1 MIDRVPDD
9 ELPAGASVTLVD
21 LVDRLLDRGVVVSGD
36 VTIAVAD
43 VDLIYLG
50 LRALLSSVETAS
62 GEADRGR

>member
-1 MIDRVPDD
+1 MSEQ
-9 ELPAGASVTLVD
+9 ELPATTSVTLVD

-62 GEADRGR
+62 GRPDGAR

>member
-1 MIDRVPDD
+1 MSDH
-9 ELPAGASVTLVD
+9 ELPATTSVTLVD

-50 LRALLSSVETAS
+50 LRALLSSVEAAS
-62 GEADRGR
+62 GRPDGAG